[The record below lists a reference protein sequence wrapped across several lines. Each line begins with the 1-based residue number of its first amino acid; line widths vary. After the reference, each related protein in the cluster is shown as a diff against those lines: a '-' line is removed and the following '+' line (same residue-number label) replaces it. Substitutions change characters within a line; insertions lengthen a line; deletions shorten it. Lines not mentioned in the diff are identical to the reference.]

1 MLKLY
6 PGNGLFIVIVL
17 LLPRLVFAQ
26 PVITAVSPQSGPVN
40 TTVTITG
47 GNFNSNK
54 ARDIVWFGSVK
65 APVIAATN
73 RSITVT
79 VPAGSSYQPIT
90 VTTGGSISAPFQ
102 PFITTFS
109 DTGQFKPDAFT
120 SRTDIT
126 TGHGPQSIFSIDL
139 DGDGKP
145 DMIIADAD
153 SNIVSVYH
161 NNSRPDSISFVEQG
175 SYIMDSTGYPI
186 GVTAG
191 DLDGDGK
198 PEIVVSNYYSQTLS
212 IFLNTSTPGHI
223 SMAKPISYPLGNYS
237 LAASIADLNVDG
249 LPEIIVASAGAN
261 VLSVFANNSTPGNL
275 SFSLKVDYPLPAGS
289 APFKVAVADL
299 DGDGMPDMAVANGNT
314 NLVSV
319 FRNTSSS
326 GGAISFATNHVDFPT
341 GNNPQG
347 LAIGDLDG
355 DGKPDLA
362 IVNINDN
369 TISLLLNTGSS
380 GTISFATHVD
390 VPTGSGPYDLVIADL
405 DGDGHPDLAVDDQYG
420 GSVSVHRNLSTPGTI
435 SFSANTDYAT
445 GNNPYSIAAADLD
458 SDGKPD
464 LVTANNTDYTFSV
477 LRNKGSNEPSITSFS
492 PTIAT
497 AGTVVTIT
505 GVNLTGVSSV
515 SFGNTAATS
524 FTVVSPTTI
533 TATVGSGAT
542 GAVTLIAATGAA
554 SLSGFIY
561 GTAPV
566 INSFSPDSGATGAT
580 ILIKGKGFTGTGT
593 LSFGGTPANSF
604 GVLSDSVISA
614 IVGVGSSGM
623 VSMTSPAGSSSLA
636 GFSYIYTPIP
646 PVQLLSFT
654 PTSAGPGTN
663 LTITGQHLSGITS
676 ISFGGTP
683 VLSFRILSDSVIN
696 VTLGSGSSGD
706 LLVNGNNGADSL
718 TGFVYLAPPLPPPV
732 IQISAFSPISG
743 PKGTTIDI
751 TGRGLTGATSVSFG
765 DAPALS
771 FHVINDSL
779 ILAVVGSGA
788 SGEVTVAGLY
798 SQDSISG
805 FTYTYDSTRQT
816 GPPAIFQLLQFSG
829 AYSGNIPLLQWQT
842 VNDASIGYYAV
853 ERASVTDTSQFIVIA
868 TIVPSGANPGNHTYS
883 FSDAGYNQGGVNI
896 YRLKMQDTSVLYTY
910 SATITVQPPGK
921 SLLLGLYPNPVKYG
935 FTFVTVPD
943 ATNNSWFQVV
953 DMYGRNV
960 KNQIVAANNPQ
971 VRLDLSGM
979 LPGVYKVTWSDGTHS
994 AFQTILVLPQ

>member
-6 PGNGLFIVIVL
+6 PGNGFLFAIVL

-26 PVITAVSPQSGPVN
+26 PVITAVSPLSGPVN

-47 GNFNSNK
+47 GNFSASPSHN
-54 ARDIVWFGSVK
+54 IVWFGSVK
-65 APVIAATN
+65 APVTAATT
-73 RSITVT
+73 RSLTVT
-79 VPAGSSYQPIT
+79 VPAGGSYQPIT
-90 VTTGGSISAPFQ
+90 VTSGGLTSTPFQ

-109 DTGQFKPDAFT
+109 DTGQFKPAAFT
-120 SRTDIT
+120 SRTDVP
-126 TGHGPQSIFSIDL
+126 TGNGPVSIFSIDL

-145 DMIIADAD
+145 DVIIADAD

-161 NNSRPDSISFVEQG
+161 NNSKPDSISFVQQG
-175 SYIMDSTGYPI
+175 SYIMDADDYPI

-198 PEIVVSNYYSQTLS
+198 PDIVVSNWFSQTLS

-223 SMAKPISYPLGNYS
+223 SMAAPISYPLGNYT

-249 LPEIIVASAGAN
+249 LPEIIAASGDS
-261 VLSVFANNSTPGNL
+261 VLSVYANNSTPGHL
-275 SFSLKVDYPLPAGS
+275 SFSPKVDYPLPA

-299 DGDGMPDMAVANGNT
+299 DGDGMPDMAAASGNT

-326 GGAISFATNHVDFPT
+326 GGAISFATHVDFPT

-362 IVNINDN
+362 IVNMDDN
-369 TISLLLNTGSS
+369 TVSLLRNTGSS

-435 SFSANTDYAT
+435 AISGNTDYLT

-458 SDGKPD
+458 GDAKPD
-464 LVTANNTDYTFSV
+464 LITANNTPNDIYYTFTV
-477 LRNKGSNEPSITSFS
+477 LRNKGSNEPAITAFS
-492 PTIAT
+492 PNIGT

-515 SFGNTAATS
+515 SFGDSAATS
-524 FTVVSPTTI
+524 FTVVSPTTV
-533 TATVGSGAT
+533 TATVGGGAT
-542 GAVTLIAATGAA
+542 GAVSLLAVTGAA
-554 SLSGFIY
+554 SLSGFTY
-561 GTAPV
+561 GTPPV
-566 INSFSPDSGATGAT
+566 INSFSPDSGASGAT
-580 ILIKGKGFTGTGT
+580 ILIKGTGFTGANT
-593 LSFGGTPANSF
+593 LSFGGTPANTF
-604 GVLSDSVISA
+604 AVLSDSVISA
-614 IVGVGSSGM
+614 VVGVGSSGM
-623 VSMTSPAGSSSLA
+623 VGVTSPAGSASLA
-636 GFSYIYTPIP
+636 GFSFIYTAIP
-646 PVQLLSFT
+646 PVQLVSFN
-654 PTSAGPGTN
+654 PTSAGPGAN
-663 LTITGQHLSGITS
+663 ITITGQHLSGITS

-683 VLSFRILSDSVIN
+683 VLSFRVLSDSVIN
-696 VTLGSGSSGD
+696 VTLGPGSSGD
-706 LLVNGNNGADSL
+706 LLVNGNNGTDSL
-718 TGFVYLAPPLPPPV
+718 TGFLYLTPPPPPPIV
-732 IQISAFSPISG
+732 QISAFSPISG
-743 PKGTTIDI
+743 PKGATIDI

-765 DAPALS
+765 DVPALS
-771 FHVINDSL
+771 FSVINDSL

-788 SGEVTVAGLY
+788 SGEVTVASNY

-805 FTYTYDSTRQT
+805 FTYTYDSTRQS
-816 GPPAIFQLLQFSG
+816 GPPAVFQLLQFSG
-829 AYSGNIPLLQWQT
+829 AYAGNIPLLQWQT
-842 VNDASIGYYAV
+842 VNDAIIGYYAV
-853 ERASVTDTSQFIVIA
+853 ERASVSDTSQFIVIA
-868 TIVPSGANPGNHTYS
+868 TIVPSGANPGSHTYS
-883 FSDAGYNQGGVNI
+883 FSDAGYNQGGTNI

-921 SLLLGLYPNPVKYG
+921 STLLSLYPNPVKYG
-935 FTFVTVPD
+935 FTYVTVPD

-960 KNQIVAANNPQ
+960 KTQVVPANTPQ
-971 VRLDLSGM
+971 VRLDLPGL
-979 LPGVYKVTWSDGTHS
+979 LPGIYKVTWTDGTHS
-994 AFQTILVLPQ
+994 AYQAILILPQ